1 MKETLKN
8 QSNTNNVPKHNA
20 KANPTTVPP
29 ELARNP
35 FLLPALGATGLL
47 LGTEGCDTS
56 VHPAWDGSGAGYG
69 LKVGATGGEG
79 GGSGGKGD
87 GAGECPVE

>member
-20 KANPTTVPP
+20 QANPTTVTP

-35 FLLPALGATGLL
+35 FLLPALGAIGLL

-56 VHPAWDGSGAGYG
+56 VHPAWDGPGAGYG
-69 LKVGATGGEG
+69 LKVGGEEG
-79 GGSGGKGD
+79 GSDGKGD